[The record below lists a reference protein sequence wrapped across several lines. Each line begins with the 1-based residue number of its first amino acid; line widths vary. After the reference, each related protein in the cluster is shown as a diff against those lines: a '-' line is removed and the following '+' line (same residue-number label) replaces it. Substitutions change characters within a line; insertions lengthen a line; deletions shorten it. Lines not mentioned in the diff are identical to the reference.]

1 VVVGLLRWVGWG
13 GLARLVGP
21 VGALVLA
28 GWATALGA
36 VLIQEGGLWLAGRL
50 GQTGANGHGSSTSIR
65 PGNRTSIRPSNGTL
79 VTPGNGTSIRPGNG
93 TPVTPGNHTPTRPG
107 NGNVIATRLFLG
119 AYVLRVLIVLPTHYI
134 AAFRDGNG
142 ALYSDDYTND
152 LVGEWLVRIGRGEGI
167 SIFPGHQHLLD
178 GVYPYMLMATYAVFG
193 YAPLLPKLFNSAL
206 AALCAVLVFEMARRI
221 FRLPA
226 ALLAAVGA
234 ALLPSLVVWS
244 VASLKETLVLFAAL
258 LGLRVVQFLST
269 VPSRSNR
276 IADALVFML
285 AVLTLLLDLR
295 WTTTAILLGLLAA
308 VYVARRLERPG
319 SRPLQLGLIAL
330 AGVVILSGGLLVVRG
345 RTSTRP
351 LNTIFE
357 DVALQIRHRRAQE
370 AASARSQLRSASDVY
385 SATGSA
391 LPASEAASDAEPF
404 TVMGDVL
411 EPLAYGLLAPA
422 PWQAETKTELA
433 ASGEMLVWYVLLVA
447 SFFAWRAEPRQR
459 LFVVCLAGYGIA
471 NWLVLATTEGNLG
484 NLLRH
489 RLLLDPT
496 LLILGGAGLDWLWVR
511 AGWQRRY
518 SLSRWRLS
526 AKRSLGTSTSASP
539 GDAASSGA

>member
-1 VVVGLLRWVGWG
+1 MLG
-13 GLARLVGP
+13 GLA
-21 VGALVLA
+21 A
-28 GWATALGA
+28 ALGA
-36 VLIQEGGLWLAGRL
+36 VLIQEGGLWIAGRL
-50 GQTGANGHGSSTSIR
+50 GATGAVGDAAAPSSGETCRS
-65 PGNRTSIRPSNGTL
+65 S
-79 VTPGNGTSIRPGNG
+79 
-93 TPVTPGNHTPTRPG
+93 PVTISRGRITRQ
-107 NGNVIATRLFLG
+107 LFLA
-119 AYVLRVLIVLPTHYI
+119 AYALRVAIVLPTHYWK
-134 AAFRDGNG
+134 ALDNGNG

-178 GVYPYMLMATYAVFG
+178 GIYPYLLMATYSVFG
-193 YAPLLPKLFNSAL
+193 YTPLLPKLFNSAI

-221 FRLPA
+221 FRPPA
-226 ALLAAVGA
+226 AMIAAVGA
-234 ALLPSLVVWS
+234 AVLPSLVVWS

-258 LGLRVVQFLST
+258 LGLRMVQFLT
-269 VPSRSNR
+269 TATSRSGR
-276 IADALVFML
+276 IADALVFTL
-285 AVLTLLLDLR
+285 GILTLLLDLR
-295 WTTTAILLGLLAA
+295 WTTTAILLTLLAA

-319 SRPLQLGLIAL
+319 GRPMQLGLIAL
-330 AGVVILSGGLLVVRG
+330 AGVIILSGGLLVVRG

-351 LNTIFE
+351 LSTIFE

-422 PWQAETKTELA
+422 PWQAETRTELA
-433 ASGEMLVWYVLLVA
+433 ASGEMLIWYVLLVA
-447 SFFAWRAEPRQR
+447 SFFAWRAAPRQR
-459 LFVVCLAGYGIA
+459 LFVLCLAAYGVA

-489 RLLLDPT
+489 RLLLYPT
-496 LLILGGAGLDWLWVR
+496 LLILGGAGLEWLCMR
-511 AGWQRRY
+511 AGLPGRY
-518 SLSRWRLS
+518 TPSRWRLS
-526 AKRSLGTSTSASP
+526 ARRSLGTSTSPSP